1 MGKINNDL
9 TELTDVTD
17 ASEEDGA
24 KKLLRGD
31 KSCGREHCRGLHCS
45 YIFLQAPTASQHQ
58 SPARAGSTPDKP
70 AVATRH
76 AEPGKHSRD

>member
-31 KSCGREHCRGLHCS
+31 KSCGREHCRGLALLLHLPASTHGQPAPVTSQGRQHPRQTCS
-45 YIFLQAPTASQHQ
+45 SH
-58 SPARAGSTPDKP
+58 
-70 AVATRH
+70 
-76 AEPGKHSRD
+76 